1 MSAPRFADTQRDGSR
16 WYVLDSGER
25 FISVTTV
32 LGGITKYGLLDWA
45 AKLAAETAAEHVDRL
60 TTASDPCNARGD
72 DACGIC
78 RTCVTTWIAGAHNRV
93 RDAAGDRGTR
103 LHEATAHYDVFG
115 EGGHVDDDVMNQ
127 FTHYRNWLDY
137 YKPEIVA
144 TDVTVISRKW
154 GYAGSLDKII
164 KFGEDSPLPKSLDHL
179 RGLNLVLDEKTG
191 KHVGITEG
199 LQVTAYARADA
210 ILLDD
215 GTETELPP
223 IGGGL
228 ILHNRPEKI
237 QMREVHV
244 TDANHALF
252 VHALRVAEGM
262 GASLNS
268 VLSRPVNLPKK
279 ASK

>member
-16 WYVLDSGER
+16 WYVLNSGER

-32 LGGITKYGLLDWA
+32 LGGITRYGLLDWA
-45 AKLAAETAAEHVDRL
+45 AKLAAETAMDSVDRL
-60 TTASDPCNARGD
+60 AAASDPCNSRGD

-78 RTCVTTWIAGAHNRV
+78 RTCVTAWVAGAHVRV

-103 LHEATAHYDVFG
+103 LHEATAHYDLFG
-115 EGGHVDDDVMNQ
+115 EGGHVDEDVRPLFDNYR
-127 FTHYRNWLDY
+127 TWIDHYR
-137 YKPEIVA
+137 PEIVA
-144 TDVTVISRKW
+144 TDVTVVSRKW

-164 KFGEDSPLPKSLDHL
+164 KFGDSSPLPASLEHL
-179 RGLNLVLDEKTG
+179 RGANLVLDEKTG
-191 KHVGITEG
+191 KHVGIAEG
-199 LQVTAYARADA
+199 LQVAAYARADA

-237 QMREVHV
+237 QAREVHV

-252 VHALRVAEGM
+252 VHALRLAEGM

-279 ASK
+279 AGK

>member
-1 MSAPRFADTQRDGSR
+1 MSEPRFADTKTNGTR

-60 TTASDPCNARGD
+60 VDASDPCNSRGD

-78 RTCVTTWIAGAHNRV
+78 RTCVTAWIAGAHVRV

-103 LHEATAHYDVFG
+103 LHEATAHYDIFG
-115 EGGHVDDDVMNQ
+115 EGGHVDDDVRPLFNN
-127 FTHYRNWLDY
+127 YRNWVDHY
-137 YKPEIVA
+137 RPEIIA
-144 TDVTVISRKW
+144 TDVTVVSRKW

-164 KFGEDSPLPKSLDHL
+164 RFTEDSPLPKSLEHL

-244 TDANHALF
+244 TDENHALF